1 MLIADVSGGR
11 VRGRPRLGG
20 MDVVKVALGNR
31 GMTVE
36 VARRAKHRK
45 KWRVLHGLGY
55 VKQRVSLLYIG
66 IELCYDALY
75 NESTVCSCTNL
86 IPSGRY

>member
-36 VARRAKHRK
+36 VARRTKHRK
-45 KWRVLHGLGY
+45 EWRALHGLGY
-55 VKQRVSLLYIG
+55 VTQRVSLL
-66 IELCYDALY
+66 
-75 NESTVCSCTNL
+75 
-86 IPSGRY
+86 